1 MTADDARW
9 WLLVLAAE
17 DYCSLVE
24 ALWEFGLP
32 DSPLPGAP
40 DEPTIRALL
49 WDLVDEGLVGLHYC
63 REIYGEITPVAAQD
77 TGSVFSD
84 PRSWTEPEEGRTGIR
99 FSCTPAG
106 DDLVHRRVTGT
117 RE

>member
-32 DSPLPGAP
+32 DNPLPGAP
-40 DEPTIRALL
+40 DEATVRTLL
-49 WDLVDEGLVGLHYC
+49 WDLVEQGLIGLHYC
-63 REIYGEITPVAAQD
+63 REVYGEINPVSED
-77 TGSVFSD
+77 DLPRVYHD
-84 PRSWTEPEEGRTGIR
+84 PASWSEPHEGAVGIR
-99 FSCTPAG
+99 FACTPAG
-106 DDLVHRRVTGT
+106 DAIIRSRPVHVG
-117 RE
+117 